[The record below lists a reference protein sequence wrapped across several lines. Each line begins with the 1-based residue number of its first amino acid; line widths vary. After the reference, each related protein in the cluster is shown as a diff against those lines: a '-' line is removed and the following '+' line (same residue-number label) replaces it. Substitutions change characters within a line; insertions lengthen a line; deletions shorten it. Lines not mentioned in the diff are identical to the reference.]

1 MGTRRMNKAVKTKSS
16 RKDLTTGPIFSK
28 MIIFTVP
35 LILSGLLQ
43 LLYNAA
49 DLVVAGR
56 YAGEIALAAV
66 GAVGAYNA
74 LLVNLFMGLS
84 VGAGVAASHYIGA
97 GEPEKVK
104 RVTHTAFVCALVCG
118 IFVATVCLI
127 ISRPV
132 LVLMDTPD
140 TVIDLSVQYM
150 HILAI
155 GMPASL
161 IYNMAASVLRADGE
175 TLRPMIFLSVSG
187 LSNFLLNLVFV
198 IVLRMGVA
206 GVATATV
213 ISQYI
218 SCICI
223 IVYMSVRRGC
233 CRFSFRELR
242 VYKAELK
249 KIIAIGV
256 PAGLQSS
263 FFSISN
269 MTIQSSINSFGDVAM
284 SGNTAASNIE
294 GFIYVAM
301 NAFHH
306 AALNFVGQNY
316 GARDK
321 KRVQKSFWCSIITV
335 GVVGAVLCVIARIF
349 SQPLLG
355 IYLPD
360 SPEALEFGAYRMTI
374 ICATYYICG
383 IMDAANGGLRGI
395 GASMLS
401 MLTSL
406 FGSCVFRVVWIFT
419 VFEMLRTP
427 FSLYIS
433 YPISWLVTGG
443 VQILLFVV
451 ILNRKFRKDPLLSPE
466 TEKARA

>member
-1 MGTRRMNKAVKTKSS
+1 MNKSIKIKSN
-16 RKDLTTGPIFSK
+16 RKD
-28 MIIFTVP
+28 FTSGAILPKLLMFTLP
-35 LILSGLLQ
+35 LILSSTLQ

-49 DLVVAGR
+49 DLVIAGR

-66 GAVGAYNA
+66 GAVGAYNG
-74 LLVNLFMGLS
+74 LLVNLFLGLS

-97 GEPEKVK
+97 GESEKVG
-104 RVTHTAFVCALVCG
+104 RVTHTAMVCALVCG
-118 IFVATVCLI
+118 VFVSIVCLI

-132 LVLMDTPD
+132 LELMDTPD

-150 HILAI
+150 HIIAI

-161 IYNMAASVLRADGE
+161 VYNMSASILRADGE
-175 TLRPMIFLSVSG
+175 TLRPMIFLSASG
-187 LSNFLLNLVFV
+187 LSNLLLNLLFV
-198 IVLRMGVA
+198 IVFRMGVA

-213 ISQYI
+213 ISQYV

-223 IVYMSVRRGC
+223 IVYMRIRPGC

-249 KIIAIGV
+249 KIVAIGV

-269 MTIQSSINSFGDVAM
+269 MTIQSSVNSFGDVAM

-306 AALNFVGQNY
+306 AALNFIGQNY
-316 GARDK
+316 GARNK
-321 KRVQKSFWCSIITV
+321 KRVMQSMICSILAVATV
-335 GVVGAVLCVIARIF
+335 GGLLCIVAYTFRE
-349 SQPLLG
+349 SLLG

-360 SPEALEFGAYRMTI
+360 SPEGLKFGAYRMTV
-374 ICATYYICG
+374 ICATYYFCG
-383 IMDAANGGLRGI
+383 IMDVTSGGLRGI
-395 GASMLS
+395 GASTSS

-406 FGSCVFRVVWIFT
+406 FGSCVFRVIWVFT
-419 VFEMLRTP
+419 VFELYRTQL
-427 FSLYIS
+427 SLYIS
-433 YPISWLVTGG
+433 YPISWIMTGG
-443 VQILLFVV
+443 VQLVLFII
-451 ILNRKFRKDPLLSPE
+451 ILNRKFKQDPLLASGNA
-466 TEKARA
+466 KARA